1 MRARPTEGSPAT
13 VKQEGFAVATQ
24 GEDLRA
30 NARQAGAQR
39 QQPLSAELQVL
50 GTCSRGGGIDV
61 LEVISDLLLGIG
73 EGSPPDAFFSSLCA
87 AICQLTALRRAVLF
101 RYDAAQRRVR
111 AVGAHGLEVEPYL
124 DLHVTI
130 DSVPVARRALIEDEV
145 QEVVGGEDFRIPV
158 ALRERLAGLTLVCT
172 PMQAAGRCV
181 GVVIGDRDPA
191 VPHMSEEER
200 LLLRTLGKAIAMA
213 SVARS
218 VTRYHE
224 RSKQLQQ
231 RIDLAREIHEAVIQ
245 RLFGVSLVL
254 SSDEPLDLEARRR
267 CTAEVQSALAD
278 LRAALQRPLRYAPPP
293 TGLTFAQELER
304 QQALHPERAIE
315 LVSGSPGEVP
325 EHLEALAQSVLV
337 EALRNVHKHSPA
349 STVQIALANID
360 RTFTLE
366 IRNRIERAARNGA
379 QRNGK
384 RPQRLAQSARAHA
397 PQALQ
402 RQGIGL
408 HVASLEALTHGGVL
422 EYGEA
427 LPGVWQVRLVAPSD
441 S

>member
-1 MRARPTEGSPAT
+1 MVDFSSAALHPAAQRARSQGPGAAHDGPVALGS
-13 VKQEGFAVATQ
+13 
-24 GEDLRA
+24 L
-30 NARQAGAQR
+30 
-39 QQPLSAELQVL
+39 
-50 GTCSRGGGIDV
+50 SRGGGIDV

-111 AVGAHGLEVEPYL
+111 AVGAHGVELEPYL

-130 DSVPVARRALIEDEV
+130 ESVPVARRALIEDEV
-145 QEVVGGEDFRIPV
+145 QEVIGGEDFRIPA
-158 ALRERLAGLTLVCT
+158 ALRQNLAGLTLVCT

-191 VPHMSEEER
+191 VPQMGEEER

-245 RLFGVSLVL
+245 RLFGVSLAL
-254 SSDEPLDLEARRR
+254 SSDEPLDPESRER
-267 CTAEVQSALAD
+267 CAAELQGALAD
-278 LRAALQRPLRYAPPP
+278 LRAALQRPLRYSSPPA
-293 TGLTFAQELER
+293 GLTFAQELER
-304 QQALHPERAIE
+304 QQALQPDAAIE
-315 LVSGSPGEVP
+315 LISGSPAEVP
-325 EHLEALAQSVLV
+325 EQLEALAQSVLV
-337 EALRNVHKHSPA
+337 EALRNVRKHSPSA
-349 STVQIALANID
+349 TAQIALANRD

-366 IRNRIERAARNGA
+366 VRNRIEQGARE
-379 QRNGK
+379 
-384 RPQRLAQSARAHA
+384 SAREDAAQPPRRRQPAATAA
-397 PQALQ
+397 PSALQ
-402 RQGIGL
+402 RKGIGL

-427 LPGVWQVRLVAPSD
+427 NPGIWQVRLVVPSD
-441 S
+441 C

>member
-1 MRARPTEGSPAT
+1 MQAGSTESSPAAL
-13 VKQEGFAVATQ
+13 KSEGAALFEREGPRGAHPEETHRKP
-24 GEDLRA
+24 G
-30 NARQAGAQR
+30 AGAA
-39 QQPLSAELQVL
+39 PLRL
-50 GTCSRGGGIDV
+50 GDHPLGGDIDV

-87 AICQLTALRRAVLF
+87 AICKLTALRRAVLF

-145 QEVVGGEDFRIPV
+145 QEVVGGEDFKIPV
-158 ALRERLAGLTLVCT
+158 ALRERLQGLALVCT

-191 VPHMSEEER
+191 VPRMSEEER
-200 LLLRTLGKAIAMA
+200 LLLRTIGKAIAMA
-213 SVARS
+213 YVARS

-254 SSDEPLDLEARRR
+254 SSAEPLDLEARKR
-267 CTAEVQSALAD
+267 CAAEVQGALAD
-278 LRAALQRPLRYAPPP
+278 LRAALQRPLRYTSPA
-293 TGLTFAQELER
+293 TALTFAQELAR
-304 QQALHPERAIE
+304 QQALHAEPAIE
-315 LVSGSPGEVP
+315 LVSGSADEVP
-325 EHLEALAQSVLV
+325 EQLEALAQSILV
-337 EALRNVHKHSPA
+337 EALRNVRKHSRAP
-349 STVQIALANID
+349 SVQIALANRD

-366 IRNRIERAARNGA
+366 IRNRIDPAAQNGA
-379 QRNGK
+379 QSNGGSPHAL
-384 RPQRLAQSARAHA
+384 PQSENAQARGS
-397 PQALQ
+397 LQ
-402 RQGIGL
+402 REGIGL

-422 EYGEA
+422 EYGQA
-427 LPGVWQVRLVAPSD
+427 LPGIWQVRLVVPTD
-441 S
+441 H